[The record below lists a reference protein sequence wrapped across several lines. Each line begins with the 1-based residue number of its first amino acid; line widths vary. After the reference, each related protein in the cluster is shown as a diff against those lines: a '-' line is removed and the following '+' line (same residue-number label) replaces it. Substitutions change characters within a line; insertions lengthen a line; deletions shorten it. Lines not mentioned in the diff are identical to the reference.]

1 MDQIHYSLQ
10 KEIQESCRVDL
21 HRCFQGNNG
30 LCQIEEGLFLGSL
43 GDASNKSALKSSNV
57 THILTVANLS
67 VPSYPNEFVYK
78 IIEVADR
85 EDTNLMQYFDECFG
99 FIDEAKR
106 LGGGVLVHCFM
117 GISRSA
123 TVVIAYLM
131 KKHGMRFS
139 RALEHV
145 KRRRPQ
151 VSPNPGFVLQLQ
163 HFEKTLRSRSY
174 FGHFPRSSKSGKE
187 DEKTR
192 LDRSSLL
199 CQSIFSWF
207 NKRQ

>member
-1 MDQIHYSLQ
+1 
-10 KEIQESCRVDL
+10 
-21 HRCFQGNNG
+21 
-30 LCQIEEGLFLGSL
+30 
-43 GDASNKSALKSSNV
+43 
-57 THILTVANLS
+57 
-67 VPSYPNEFVYK
+67 
-78 IIEVADR
+78 
-85 EDTNLMQYFDECFG
+85 
-99 FIDEAKR
+99 
-106 LGGGVLVHCFM
+106 
-117 GISRSA
+117 A

-163 HFEKTLRSRSY
+163 HFEKSLRSRSY
-174 FGHFPRSSKSGKE
+174 FGHFLQSSKSGKE

>member
-1 MDQIHYSLQ
+1 M
-10 KEIQESCRVDL
+10 
-21 HRCFQGNNG
+21 
-30 LCQIEEGLFLGSL
+30 GLFLGSL

-117 GISRSA
+117 GISRRSSKLLFLTRCSA

-163 HFEKTLRSRSY
+163 HFEKSLRSRSY
-174 FGHFPRSSKSGKE
+174 FGHFLQSSKSGKE

>member
-10 KEIQESCRVDL
+10 KDIQESCRVDV
-21 HRCFQGNNG
+21 HRYFHGNNA

-78 IIEVADR
+78 IIEVTDR
-85 EDTNLMQYFDECFG
+85 EDTNLMRYFDECFG
-99 FIDEAKR
+99 FIDEARR
-106 LGGGVLVHCFM
+106 LGSGVLVHCFM

-123 TVVIAYLM
+123 TVVIAFLM
-131 KKHGMRFS
+131 KKNGMRFS
-139 RALEHV
+139 QALEHV

-151 VSPNPGFVLQLQ
+151 VSPNPGCVLQLQ
-163 HFEKTLRSRSY
+163 HFESTLRGRSF
-174 FGHFPRSSKSGKE
+174 FGHFHRHSKCKE

-192 LDRSSLL
+192 LDRST
-199 CQSIFSWF
+199 CQSIFSFF
-207 NKRQ
+207 NQKQ